1 MPSLIGPRKRDIE
14 ATLLCLTCRRIPE
27 EIVRVPAE
35 EVGGNSGVHVHETHK
50 YFDREADRKICH
62 YGRRCRLERRT
73 TIVRRRPGGP
83 R

>member
-1 MPSLIGPRKRDIE
+1 MSSLIGPKKRDIE

-35 EVGGNSGVHVHETHK
+35 EVGGNPGVHVHQTHV
-50 YFDREADRKICH
+50 YFNREADRKICH
-62 YGRRCRLERRT
+62 YGRHCRLERRT
-73 TIVRRRPGGP
+73 PIIRRRLGAP